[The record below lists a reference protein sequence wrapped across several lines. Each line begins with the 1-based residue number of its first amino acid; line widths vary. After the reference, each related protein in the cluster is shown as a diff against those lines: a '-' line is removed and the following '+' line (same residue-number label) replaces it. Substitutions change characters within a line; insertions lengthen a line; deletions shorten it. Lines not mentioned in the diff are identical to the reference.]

1 MGEEFYSVIKLV
13 TGEELFSLVSIDEN
27 EGDPLVIM
35 QNPVTMKM
43 TKTRHGINLRVKSWM
58 EIPSDDFFIVK
69 LDKIVTMTEVKDE
82 DIIELYNHYL
92 EEDDMEDFSNPN
104 SNQTKLTNKMGYI
117 SSVEDAR
124 ETLEKIY
131 KGLKES

>member
-104 SNQTKLTNKMGYI
+104 NNQTKLTNKMGYI